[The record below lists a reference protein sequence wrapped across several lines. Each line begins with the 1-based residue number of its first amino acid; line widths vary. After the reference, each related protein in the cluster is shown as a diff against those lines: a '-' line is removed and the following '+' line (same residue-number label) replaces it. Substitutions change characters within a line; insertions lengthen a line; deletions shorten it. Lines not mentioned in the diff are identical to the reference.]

1 MEVNYKNL
9 KDVLKRYTFEYK
21 LFLIYLAIALVLF
34 WYLAINITTAVPRG
48 YGDVFQSMFNLWW
61 VPYSLFVLHTS
72 PYFTNLLYYP
82 VGANFV
88 TQTMSPIAGLVT
100 WPLQQISSAFAY
112 NVLFF
117 TAFALSGLFM
127 YMLAYYITGNKYA
140 SFIAGL
146 IFAFS
151 PMHIAQ
157 AQGHLDWTL
166 IEFVPLFILFLI
178 KSMFESKKRYPVFAA
193 ISFILLTFVGDIEQ
207 GIMLFLFA
215 IIAVILLLIIKRKE
229 VNKKQ
234 AAINLGIMV
243 AAIAILFSPFLIAM
257 APHLKSAFSV
267 ASQQSALYDN
277 LQWSDNALSFFLPS
291 YYNPFFHGIS
301 LSYANQLY
309 SLTYQGVSFAM
320 NVGERVS
327 YIGYSVLIL
336 MVIGILYDYKSN
348 KLKNSIF
355 WIIIFAIYV
364 LLALGPYVQIYNTV
378 TGIPTLYSLYL
389 HIPYL
394 NIIREPGRFDMI
406 VTIAIAIMAAMG
418 FVKITENKDEK
429 KKLLYTAIIGIIILI
444 EYAGIAVPSASSQL
458 YMNATIPSAYYA
470 IGNTTGNSS
479 VLMLPSLPQGG
490 NLPAEFTGMET
501 YYVTAT
507 KKPLI
512 GGYTSRSNSSQA
524 LSVSLIPLSE
534 QALTLQYSPTLEYA
548 SPVNENVTNETILFL
563 ALYNTSFVTVIRSA
577 YNNTAQAIL
586 YNYLTSIFGQGAATN
601 STFIFSTKAA
611 ISKHAGKSIVAY
623 PVGST
628 QWVSGAVACYY
639 STICSQPQYSSLS
652 NMWIGSNYR
661 SLVIYAPNTTNVT
674 IGFNATTYNGNTD
687 MYAYLNNNR
696 AENITLGTRDKH
708 YALNTTLEQGFDQL
722 SFYQPNS
729 TFQTQVQGLTF
740 GISNIT
746 FTKK

>member
-1 MEVNYKNL
+1 MEVNYKDV
-9 KDVLKRYTFEYK
+9 KEVLKRYMFEYK

-34 WYLAINITTAVPRG
+34 WYLTINITTAVPRG

-61 VPYSLFVLHTS
+61 VPYSIFVLHSS
-72 PYFTNLLYYP
+72 PYFTHLLYYP

-88 TQTMSPIAGLVT
+88 TQTMSPLAGIIT

-112 NVLFF
+112 NILFF

-127 YMLAYYITGNKYA
+127 YMLAYYVTGNKYA

-178 KSMFESKKRYPVFAA
+178 KSIFESKKRYPIFAA

-215 IIAVILLLIIKRKE
+215 IIAVFLLLIIKKKE

-234 AAINLGIMV
+234 AAINLGIMI
-243 AAIAILFSPFLIAM
+243 AAIAVLFSPFLIAM

-291 YYNPFFHGIS
+291 YYNPFFNGIS
-301 LSYANQLY
+301 LSYANQIY
-309 SLTYQGVSFAM
+309 ALTYQGVSFTM

-336 MVIGILYDYKSN
+336 MLMGIFYDYKNN
-348 KLKNSIF
+348 KLRNSIF
-355 WIIIFAIYV
+355 WILIFAIYV

-378 TGIPTLYSLYL
+378 TGIPTLYALYL
-389 HIPYL
+389 HVPYL

-406 VTIAIAIMAAMG
+406 VTIAISIIAAMG
-418 FVKITENKDEK
+418 FMKIIENKEDK
-429 KKLLYTAIIGIIILI
+429 KKLLYTAIVGIIILV
-444 EYAGIAVPSASSQL
+444 EYVGIAIPPASSQL
-458 YMNATIPSAYYA
+458 YMNATIPSVYYA

-490 NLPAEFTGMET
+490 NLPAEFTGQET

-507 KKPLI
+507 KKPLV
-512 GGYTSRSNSSQA
+512 GGYTSRSNATQA

-534 QALTLQYSPTLEYA
+534 QALTLQYSQTLGYA
-548 SPVNENVTNETILFL
+548 SPVNENVTNETIMFL

-586 YNYLTSIFGQGAATN
+586 YNYLTSVFGRGAATN
-601 STFIFSTKAA
+601 STFVFSTKAA
-611 ISKHAGKSIVAY
+611 ISEHAGKSIVAY

-661 SLVIYAPNTTNVT
+661 SLIIYAPNTTNVT
-674 IGFNATTYNGNTD
+674 IGFDATTYNGNTNL
-687 MYAYLNNNR
+687 YTYLNNNPVG
-696 AENITLGTRDKH
+696 NITIGTHSKY
-708 YALNTTLEQGFDQL
+708 YALKTKLEQGFNQL

-729 TFQTQVQGLTF
+729 TFQTQVPDLTF
-740 GISNIT
+740 GVSNIT
-746 FTKK
+746 FMEK